1 MNKIYIRGNE
11 IATKEYVDSLSF
23 GGGENV
29 DLSNYY
35 TKEEIDDYGLYV
47 LKDLKICSSSFSGGS
62 SYLNWV
68 DTDENK
74 CAQISAIFN
83 QAVFNHDFR
92 PVLVISD
99 RNDPN
104 ESATSFSGIVHP
116 AFSRSDLQRKS
127 QTSYWYKG
135 IKHNR

>member
-23 GGGENV
+23 SGGGENV

-62 SYLNWV
+62 SYLN
-68 DTDENK
+68 
-74 CAQISAIFN
+74 
-83 QAVFNHDFR
+83 
-92 PVLVISD
+92 
-99 RNDPN
+99 
-104 ESATSFSGIVHP
+104 
-116 AFSRSDLQRKS
+116 
-127 QTSYWYKG
+127 
-135 IKHNR
+135 